1 MEQVMNKITTISG
14 SILLVLLTALF
25 AAVIFTFP
33 AWYIWNHIVAGKFN
47 LPTFEFWEAFWTIL
61 MIRFVIP
68 SSTKSE
74 SK

>member
-1 MEQVMNKITTISG
+1 MNKITTIG
-14 SILLVLLTALF
+14 GPILLLLLTALL

-33 AWYIWNHIVAGKFN
+33 SWYIWNHIVAPKFDAP
-47 LPTFEFWEAFWTIL
+47 LFTFWEAFWTIL
-61 MIRFVIP
+61 MIRFVMP

>member
-1 MEQVMNKITTISG
+1 MNKITTISG
-14 SILLVLLTALF
+14 SILLVLLTALL

-33 AWYIWNHIVAGKFN
+33 SWYIWNHIVAGKFD

-68 SSTKSE
+68 TVST
-74 SK
+74 SKEKK